1 MNGITAL
8 VAEKRVVVVCGAGGV
23 GKTTVSAALAL
34 AGARQGRRVL
44 VLTIDP
50 SKRLAETLGVSQNL
64 PEPLDLDEAT
74 QRRAGIRAP
83 GNLSAWL
90 INPTAVAQRVV
101 GGLKEDPG
109 VVQGLLQNRIFKNL
123 SQMIAGMQEYTAMES
138 LHQLLASGKWDLIV
152 LDTPPSRNA
161 LNFLEAPERLVR
173 FLDGRILR
181 MFLAKKGGLFRAAT
195 ASLVWKVLGAVFGE
209 EFFKEVRLFIS
220 GFGPLM
226 DVLCGNA
233 QEMKQRLQGPDVAFL
248 LVTSPAPQALEEAFD
263 FHRRIEEMRLP
274 FGGFI
279 LNRSRAEAG
288 RRFPGPAL
296 VSGVPSE
303 EQATALRKLI
313 ALAEE
318 EQLQSAAD
326 EETLAQLQKMTGGG
340 TVTMAVPERPG
351 GVSNLEDLTQ
361 LLRWLGAPAI
371 RTR

>member
-1 MNGITAL
+1 MTGISSL
-8 VAEKRVVVVCGAGGV
+8 VADKRVVVVCGAGGV

-64 PEPLDLDEAT
+64 PEPLDLDEEI
-74 QRRAGIRAP
+74 QRRAGIDAP

-109 VVQGLLQNRIFKNL
+109 VIQGLLQNRIFKNL

-173 FLDGRILR
+173 FLDGRILK
-181 MFLAKKGGLFRAAT
+181 MFLSKKGGLFRSAT
-195 ASLVWKVLGAVFGE
+195 SSLVWKVLGAAFGE

-226 DVLCGNA
+226 DALCGNA
-233 QEMKQRLQGPDVAFL
+233 QEMKQRLEGPDVAFL
-248 LVTSPAPQALEEAFD
+248 LVTSPAPQALEDAFD
-263 FHRRIEEMRLP
+263 FHRRIQQMRLP

-279 LNRSRAEAG
+279 LNRSRDEAG
-288 RRFPGPAL
+288 RRFPSDAL
-296 VSGVPSE
+296 LSSESTE
-303 EQATALRKLI
+303 EQSAALRKLI
-313 ALAEE
+313 ALAEA
-318 EQLQSAAD
+318 EQLQSVAD
-326 EETLAQLQKMTGGG
+326 QETLAQLQQMTGAG

-351 GVSNLEDLTQ
+351 GVSNMEDLTH
-361 LLRWLGAPAI
+361 LVGWLGIEGA
-371 RTR
+371 